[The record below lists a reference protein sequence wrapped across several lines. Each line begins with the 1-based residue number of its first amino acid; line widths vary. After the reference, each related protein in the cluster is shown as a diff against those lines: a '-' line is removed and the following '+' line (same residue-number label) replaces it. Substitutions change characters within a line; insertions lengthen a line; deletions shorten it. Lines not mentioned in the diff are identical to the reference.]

1 VGVRLEDEQIKE
13 KIRAVD
19 KDNNGMIEFDEFV
32 SIMASNMLRDG
43 GGDAEL
49 DQAFR
54 LFDQDGDGYV
64 DLSEARKYLSN
75 CGSRPLENEEME
87 EFFASLE
94 IDGQDRISIDA
105 FKAMA
110 CWQVPSPKQMEQAE
124 TASRL
129 GGSSSTVTVGS
140 VHGHALNRKSGR
152 LDHPSSPA
160 KQISPAKQPSQLGQ
174 AR

>member
-1 VGVRLEDEQIKE
+1 MLLLLPNTRQLYDTCLVILDCVWMLSHARSCVR
-13 KIRAVD
+13 RA
-19 KDNNGMIEFDEFV
+19 
-32 SIMASNMLRDG
+32 DG